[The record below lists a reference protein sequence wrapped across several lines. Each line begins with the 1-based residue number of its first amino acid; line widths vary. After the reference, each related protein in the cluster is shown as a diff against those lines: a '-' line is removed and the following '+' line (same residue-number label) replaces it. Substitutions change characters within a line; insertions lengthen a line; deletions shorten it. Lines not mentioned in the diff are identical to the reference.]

1 MARIPSRSLPLSIC
15 PSQERRE
22 ARRSPRYLE
31 LYIVADHTL
40 VRGDLRGLTGLGWS
54 PLGPLL
60 TQGFLP
66 SQFLLQHQNL
76 NHTRQRLL
84 EVANCVD
91 QVGWSG
97 RGRLGGE
104 AIGERWP
111 RAPAGLSLRFS
122 GLWIFSWC

>member
-1 MARIPSRSLPLSIC
+1 MARIQSSSLPLTIC
-15 PSQERRE
+15 FSQVKRE

-40 VRGDLRGLTGLGWS
+40 VRRCLRGLTGLGWS
-54 PLGPLL
+54 LL
-60 TQGFLP
+60 SSLMTQGFLP

-91 QVGWSG
+91 QVG
-97 RGRLGGE
+97 RLG
-104 AIGERWP
+104 R
-111 RAPAGLSLRFS
+111 
-122 GLWIFSWC
+122 

>member
-1 MARIPSRSLPLSIC
+1 MARIQSSSLRLTIC
-15 PSQERRE
+15 FSQVRRE

-40 VRGDLRGLTGLGWS
+40 VRRDLKVLTGLGWS
-54 PLGPLL
+54 LLSPLM

-66 SQFLLQHQNL
+66 SQFLHQRQNL

-91 QVGWSG
+91 QVGWFG
-97 RGRLGGE
+97 R
-104 AIGERWP
+104 
-111 RAPAGLSLRFS
+111 
-122 GLWIFSWC
+122 